1 MRAEI
6 EAGVSLILKL
16 INRRRKF
23 HPRRVERFGEVLNSL
38 LLLKYDG
45 HWYPDDPT
53 RGQAYRCIRI
63 NPWQY
68 VDESVLKA
76 CAQSGLVYSKMP
88 FPVEITLWIDPY
100 EVSCRLAENK
110 ASFLV
115 AKFCR
120 PLNYFKNLASREP
133 ETSDYHS
140 EASSENPS
148 ESSDDEVSPSLTAE
162 GLLAIPHQT
171 PLDSNLAPSGCLERE
186 VPRSPGSLGLRHLVQ
201 SMELVHVD
209 DSRSWIWPY

>member
-1 MRAEI
+1 MPSVFLASTVPPDMRAEI

-148 ESSDDEVSPSLTAE
+148 ESSDDEVFEHVAIILRAVMVRERARSDEEA
-162 GLLAIPHQT
+162 LAY
-171 PLDSNLAPSGCLERE
+171 
-186 VPRSPGSLGLRHLVQ
+186 LV
-201 SMELVHVD
+201 
-209 DSRSWIWPY
+209 